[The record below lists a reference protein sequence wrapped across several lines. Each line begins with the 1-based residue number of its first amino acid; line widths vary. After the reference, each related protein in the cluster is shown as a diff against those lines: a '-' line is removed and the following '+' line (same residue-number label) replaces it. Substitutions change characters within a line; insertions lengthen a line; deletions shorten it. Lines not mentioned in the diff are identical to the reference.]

1 MVNVELW
8 EQKKSELKLTFDELS
23 NRSGVPKRT
32 ILGIFRKEVLTPRID
47 TVQAI
52 ERALG
57 ISDGWTAADRAAGVV
72 ERLSVP
78 ITADEDEI
86 LTLLRE
92 VEEKKGAAARE
103 VAQRVTLSVLEEMLK

>member
-1 MVNVELW
+1 MEVSKLNEERKRQNLSV
-8 EQKKSELKLTFDELS
+8 SELAQRANLPKGTVEKVLF
-23 NRSGVPKRT
+23 GV
-32 ILGIFRKEVLTPRID
+32 VQNPRID
-47 TVQAI
+47 TMQAI

-72 ERLSVP
+72 ERMSVP

-103 VAQRVTLSVLEEMLK
+103 VAQRVVVSVLEEMLK

>member
-1 MVNVELW
+1 MRTIKELQ
-8 EQKKSELKLTFDELS
+8 EERQRQGMTYDELA
-23 NRSGVPKRT
+23 RRT
-32 ILGIFRKEVLTPRID
+32 GSSKYTITTPFREYVKFPSAATM
-47 TVQAI
+47 QAVDK
-52 ERALG
+52 ALG

-103 VAQRVTLSVLEEMLK
+103 VAQRVVVSVLEEMLK